1 LFKDIKKTVEGG
13 STMAAMIE
21 LKQITKTFGQQTA
34 LDGVDLSIKKGEIY
48 GLVGVNGSGKS
59 TLMNILFG
67 NAVIADTGGY
77 EGEIYIAGQP
87 AEIRNTRDAISHGIG
102 MIHQEFALIP
112 ELQIYENITLN
123 REKTRYWNEPSR
135 LHQIALRDDQQNK
148 DQARQTL
155 KQLGFDLDV
164 SLPVK
169 NLSVHTRQFVE
180 IAREIHKA
188 ELGLLLLDEPTA
200 SLNHEDAGILMEII
214 KDLARGG
221 TSILFCSHRLHEI
234 CDICDRVSVLRDG
247 RLAATFAQPELSIEG
262 LAGEMIGHE
271 IATTIRAKGTISG
284 ETLLKLADFSVRT
297 EEEAIH
303 GINLEIR
310 KNEILGLISLSGHG
324 KSALCYGM
332 MGLYPHTGAVL
343 IDGVRKKDTIADAI
357 AKGLFLL
364 PDDRKEMGLMLAESV
379 ETNMAFSAFH
389 IRGRFQKRL
398 LKLFSVPD
406 KKASGPFVAAQIAG
420 LDIKC
425 TSPKQKVGELSGG
438 NQQKVCFAR
447 AAAVAPKLL
456 IVMEPTRGIDIAAKE
471 KILAMIADM
480 NRHQGMTMLVASSE
494 IEELKRICD
503 RIVVLCEGRIS
514 AILAPDTD
522 EAAFA
527 LALTGELINE

>member
-1 LFKDIKKTVEGG
+1 MDDY
-13 STMAAMIE
+13 IE
-21 LKQITKTFGQQTA
+21 LNQITKKFGQQTA
-34 LDGVDLSIKKGEIY
+34 LNGIDLRIGKGEIY

-67 NAVIADTGGY
+67 NRVISGTGGY
-77 EGEIYIAGQP
+77 EGEIRMGGQRI
-87 AEIRNTRDAISHGIG
+87 EIGNTREAISQGIG
-102 MIHQEFALIP
+102 MIHQEFVLIP
-112 ELQIYENITLN
+112 ELRIYENITLG
-123 REKTRYWNEPSR
+123 REKTVVGHGSSGFQKIS
-135 LHQIALRDDQQNK
+135 LLDDRENK
-148 DQARQTL
+148 KQARHTL
-155 KQLGFDLDV
+155 KKLGFDLDV

-180 IAREIHKA
+180 IAREIHK
-188 ELGLLLLDEPTA
+188 EDLRLLLLDEPTA

-234 CDICDRVSVLRDG
+234 CGICHRVSVLRDG
-247 RLAATFAQPELSIEG
+247 HLAATFDHPQMTVER

-271 IATTIRAKGTISG
+271 ITATIRERGAVSD
-284 ETLLKLADFSVRT
+284 ETLLKLTDFSVRT
-297 EEEAIH
+297 AEEAIQ

-310 KNEILGLISLSGHG
+310 KKEIVGLISLSGHG

-332 MGLYPHTGAVL
+332 MGLYPHTGAVV
-343 IDGVRKKDTIADAI
+343 IDGVRRKDTIADAI
-357 AKGLFLL
+357 DKGLFLL
-364 PDDRKEMGLMLAESV
+364 PDDRKEMGLMLEESV
-379 ETNMAFSAFH
+379 ETNITFSAFH
-389 IRGRFQKRL
+389 IRGRFKKRV
-398 LKLFSVPD
+398 LKLFLVPD
-406 KKASGPFVAAQIAG
+406 QKLVAPFVAEQIDR

-425 TSPKQKVGELSGG
+425 TGPKQKVEELSGG

-471 KILAMIADM
+471 KILAMIGAM
-480 NRHQGMTMLVASSE
+480 NRQQGIAMLVASSE

-514 AILAPDTD
+514 AILEPDAD

-527 LALTGELINE
+527 LALTGELKHE